1 LLTARRTAEACQR
14 RQNPESESRRP
25 VARLV
30 AICPRAVPQRPNVPN
45 P

>member
-1 LLTARRTAEACQR
+1 VRRTAEACQGH
-14 RQNPESESRRP
+14 QHPDAGGRRP

-30 AICPRAVPQRPNVPN
+30 AICSRGVLPRPNAPN